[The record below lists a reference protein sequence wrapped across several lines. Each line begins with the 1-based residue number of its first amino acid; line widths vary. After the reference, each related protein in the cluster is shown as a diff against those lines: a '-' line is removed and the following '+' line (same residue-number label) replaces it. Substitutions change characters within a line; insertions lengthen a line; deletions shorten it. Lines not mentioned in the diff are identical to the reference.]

1 MLSRKYFFKKSAKNK
16 KKPVDCW
23 FKKNKEKE
31 KRLLHPRTTKNNFF

>member
-1 MLSRKYFFKKSAKNK
+1 MLSRQYLKKNVLKTKNSQLI
-16 KKPVDCW
+16 VG